1 LICYDATSNEHG
13 LDMSRTF
20 DATRLLAPEEG
31 TPRYE
36 QIAAAIDGAIE
47 RGEYGVGDRLPTV
60 RALAR
65 QLGVSGASVAVA
77 YGLLARRGRVHAQVG
92 RGTFVSPPSAP
103 NAAPGPYTVSA
114 PRDVPHRASESSRS
128 LLMASWR
135 RRALRFGDRL
145 RVLNPD
151 AFICTTSWPDPALL
165 PVDVLKRAFTQ
176 VMEKMQPID
185 LQYTGPEPHS
195 ELVRAILPQFER
207 DGVPVGADDLIVMS
221 ATKQLLTRA
230 LRVAPAQ
237 LESREL
243 IVAVEEPGHYT
254 MFDTIESLGH
264 RLIGVEVD
272 AEGAVP
278 ESLDGALA
286 RGANVVLLTPR
297 AHNPTGATWT
307 AQRRAA
313 LADVIAEYPRA
324 LVIEDD
330 HFAGISDVY
339 PGSLM
344 QDRRLEER
352 TIYARSFSKSMG
364 PDLRVTL
371 VAARPRLRGPL
382 RDAKLM
388 TDGWSPRIVQRALG
402 AALEDPAL
410 GVLFDQARTAY
421 AERREAATQAIAERL
436 PSASVASSADGVNI
450 WIQLPPGCDALDVMQ
465 NAAELGVLV
474 SNGEAFYIR
483 PGHGSGIRMSIGWVS
498 RDEARQAGETLASAV
513 LTVDALP
520 VSIVH

>member
-1 LICYDATSNEHG
+1 
-13 LDMSRTF
+13 MSRTF

-36 QIAAAIDGAIE
+36 QIAAAIDAAID

-92 RGTFVSPPSAP
+92 RGTFVSPPP
-103 NAAPGPYTVSA
+103 TPRAASSTHEPMA
-114 PRDVPHRASESSRS
+114 PRDMPRRASESSRS

-135 RRALRFGDRL
+135 RRALRFGERL
-145 RVLNPD
+145 RALNPD
-151 AFICTTSWPDPALL
+151 AFICTASWPDPDLL
-165 PVDVLKRAFTQ
+165 PTNVLKRAFVQ
-176 VMEKMQPID
+176 VMERLQPID
-185 LQYTGPEPHS
+185 LQYTGPEPHP
-195 ELVRAILPQFER
+195 ELMRALLPHFER
-207 DGVPVGADDLIVMS
+207 DGVPAGADDLIVMS
-221 ATKQLLTRA
+221 ASKQLLTLA

-243 IVAVEEPGHYT
+243 VVAVEEPGHYT
-254 MFDTIESLGH
+254 MFDTIETLGH
-264 RLIGVEVD
+264 RLIGVDVD

-286 RGANVVLLTPR
+286 RGANVILLTPR
-297 AHNPTGATWT
+297 AHNPTGASWT
-307 AQRRAA
+307 PKRRAA

-330 HFAGISDVY
+330 HFAGISNER
-339 PGSLM
+339 PGSLL

-382 RDAKLM
+382 RDAKLV
-388 TDGWSPRIVQRALG
+388 TDGWSPRIVQRGLA

-410 GVLFDQARTAY
+410 EVVFGQARAAY
-421 AERREAATQAIAERL
+421 AERREAATRAIVERL
-436 PSASVASSADGVNI
+436 PAASVAPSVDGVNL
-450 WIQLPPGCDALDVMQ
+450 WLQLPPGCDAMDVMQ

-498 RDEARQAGETLASAV
+498 RDEARRAGEILATAI
-513 LTVDALP
+513 LTVDDLP